1 MTKLQKNLEVS
12 KLQEKVDSLQV
23 ITDAAVRLNAQN
35 RDMLQYDLKR
45 AKEKLAQATS

>member
-1 MTKLQKNLEVS
+1 MTTLQKNIEVS

-23 ITDAAVRLNAQN
+23 ISEAAIRLHAQN

-45 AKEKLAQATS
+45 AKEQLAQATA